1 MFGSK
6 IKAFQRDAEKHPLT
20 KKEQANELLLLN
32 TILNKLNIA
41 IPALIRII
49 NTYYVPFKLSDFT
62 SPEPFISQLDELK
75 KQMEP
80 SETLPDRSEGKV
92 TTKRNSMKRH
102 SIHSLERHSLFRPGN
117 EPPISGNGTD
127 LKPNI

>member
-1 MFGSK
+1 LFGSK

-20 KKEQANELLLLN
+20 KKEQANELLLLK

-49 NTYYVPFKLSDFT
+49 NTYYVPLRLSDFT
-62 SPEPFISQLDELK
+62 SPEHSIPQLDELK

-80 SETLPDRSEGKV
+80 SKNYPSALRV
-92 TTKRNSMKRH
+92 R
-102 SIHSLERHSLFRPGN
+102 
-117 EPPISGNGTD
+117 
-127 LKPNI
+127 